1 MDFVGKVMS
10 QLLNI
15 LSRFVIAPLPR
26 SKHLLISWLQSP
38 SAMILEIKSVI
49 VSTISPSIAMK
60 WWDRMPWS
68 QLLECWVLS
77 QLFHTPL
84 SLLSTGSLVPLH
96 FLRLGWCIDLDYC
109 DTEWFP
115 LEMNWDHSVILEI
128 APKYGILGSF
138 VDFFFFFLQPN
149 KNKFETWSQAAW
161 GLSLAWLYQLGK
173 FLNLL
178 S

>member
-1 MDFVGKVMS
+1 MDFVGEVMS
-10 QLLNI
+10 QLFNI

-138 VDFFFFFLQPN
+138 FDFFFFFLQPN